1 VGDCQGGNITKL
13 KNKSKNC
20 HSDQHWWLN
29 QFSIMLF
36 KLILCK
42 VISQLYQS
50 RIDQSQ
56 KLWELQVKLWLTIQW
71 LLSFLWEHV
80 FSEFLTQLFTYFQH
94 TCSSS
99 MESIWPCNKKQ
110 GLMSVAFCSTI
121 MITTYDT
128 KQDPM
133 SMAFPY
139 DTMITTCNDHYM
151 LCVTKQDPMSLA
163 FPYSTMITT
172 H

>member
-1 VGDCQGGNITKL
+1 
-13 KNKSKNC
+13 
-20 HSDQHWWLN
+20 
-29 QFSIMLF
+29 
-36 KLILCK
+36 
-42 VISQLYQS
+42 
-50 RIDQSQ
+50 
-56 KLWELQVKLWLTIQW
+56 
-71 LLSFLWEHV
+71 
-80 FSEFLTQLFTYFQH
+80 
-94 TCSSS
+94 
-99 MESIWPCNKKQ
+99 
-110 GLMSVAFCSTI
+110 MSVAFCSTI